1 MLMLFLRNF
10 GSVATNVPTL
20 VAVACDLRLNL
31 TNTNQIVADSG
42 FSEGKTKPKPL
53 LQTCVTSSFNLF
65 YMDYLLINPC
75 L

>member
-1 MLMLFLRNF
+1 MLTVLSLVSSFKM
-10 GSVATNVPTL
+10 AYNVPTL

-53 LQTCVTSSFNLF
+53 LQTCVSGWLYN
-65 YMDYLLINPC
+65 
-75 L
+75 

>member
-1 MLMLFLRNF
+1 MRFDKGNCRKKRVF
-10 GSVATNVPTL
+10 SQPDVPTL

-53 LQTCVTSSFNLF
+53 LQTCVTSSF
-65 YMDYLLINPC
+65 Y
-75 L
+75 